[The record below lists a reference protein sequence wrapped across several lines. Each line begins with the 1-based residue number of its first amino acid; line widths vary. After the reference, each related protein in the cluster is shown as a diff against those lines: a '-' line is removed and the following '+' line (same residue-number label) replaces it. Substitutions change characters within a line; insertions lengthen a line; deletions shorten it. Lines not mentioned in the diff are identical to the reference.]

1 MNNKPLIR
9 EHNLG
14 TDEIIDR
21 EMNDDEFAHYE
32 LLIAETEAAQK
43 ALAEKEENK
52 INALKKLE
60 ALGLTLDNLRALGL

>member
-9 EHNLG
+9 EHNLE
-14 TDEIIDR
+14 TDQIIDR
-21 EMNDDEFAHYE
+21 EMNDDELAHYE

-60 ALGLTLDNLRALGL
+60 ALGLTEDDLKALGL